1 MSKKVKKIRMSNYL
15 NKQTAFQIGAMW
27 RACGYEVVYV

>member
-1 MSKKVKKIRMSNYL
+1 MKKVKKIKMNKYL

-27 RACGYEVVYV
+27 RACGYSVIYV